1 MYQRFVYDLGLYI
14 YGAIWIA
21 LLIFLG
27 RNDLLSARHGLY
39 FGFSFAGLGL
49 AIWIHKKRD
58 RTGRLLP
65 INFNYGQTILIGVQF
80 LVLILIYFKYASSV
94 EVVNWEYLSEE
105 IMVASWENC
114 AFGLLAVYFLLK
126 ICRVD
131 RIKDRN
137 KELSL
142 MFGVIAVCSL
152 GFSLAHFYVYGGD
165 PVSIA
170 SNFGMGLLMM
180 SICYSFSPSLSF
192 TLHLANNMIF
202 AKRLVGGE

>member
-1 MYQRFVYDLGLYI
+1 MYQRFVYDLGLYL
-14 YGAIWIA
+14 YGALWVG
-21 LLIFLG
+21 LLFFLG
-27 RNDLLSARHGLY
+27 RNDMLSSRHGLY

-58 RTGRLLP
+58 RQGRLLP

-80 LVLILIYFKYASSV
+80 VILVLIYTKYASTV

-114 AFGLLAVYFLLK
+114 AYGIVAVYILLRL
-126 ICRVD
+126 CRVE
-131 RIKDRN
+131 RVKTKS
-137 KELSL
+137 KELTL
-142 MFGVIAVCSL
+142 MFGIIGVCSL
-152 GFSLAHFYVYGGD
+152 AFALSHFYVYGGD

-170 SNFGMGLLMM
+170 SNFAMGLLML

-202 AKRLVGGE
+202 AKRFIGGE